1 MKAKKEKLTQEI
13 TEIERQLEYLKS
25 DFFRIFGSLI
35 ISIFE
40 EEKFYLNSSIFEIV
54 EEMAMEAS
62 KLIDIVDL
70 VFDVSFSEWR
80 SLLGDLK
87 TSQVAIKFDKVET

>member
-1 MKAKKEKLTQEI
+1 MKAKKEKLTNEI

-25 DFFRIFGSLI
+25 DFFRIFGSLN

-40 EEKFYLNSSIFEIV
+40 EEKFYLNSSMFEIV

-80 SLLGDLK
+80 SLLGDLR

>member
-1 MKAKKEKLTQEI
+1 LKAKKEKLTQEI

>member
-1 MKAKKEKLTQEI
+1 LKAKKEKLTNEI

-25 DFFRIFGSLI
+25 DFFRIFGSLN

-40 EEKFYLNSSIFEIV
+40 EEKFYLNSSMFEIV

-80 SLLGDLK
+80 SLLGDLR